1 MSDHTPTEP
10 LSICIGR
17 LTRSQTAGTAFSHQ
31 SPPGLGWGGG
41 QSFSPLWPS
50 DAHSSVWLL
59 GLHCN
64 TDESL
69 LYSVKHAEA
78 IVVVWCHIKPGV
90 KKTKPIKLWTDLFL
104 KDRKQ
109 KDINKVRK
117 SYFTVP
123 HLLRHWRRMIFPSTK
138 YNWVLNLFQGTWLD
152 LSKRFFCKVSM
163 SRCAIFVRG
172 SELQWN
178 WIF

>member
-10 LSICIGR
+10 LWRVKLSICIGR
-17 LTRSQTAGTAFSHQ
+17 LTHSQTAGTAFSHQ

-41 QSFSPLWPS
+41 QRSFSPLWPS

-64 TDESL
+64 TVESL

-78 IVVVWCHIKPGV
+78 IVVIWCHIKPEV
-90 KKTKPIKLWTDLFL
+90 
-104 KDRKQ
+104 KQ

-117 SYFTVP
+117 SYFTVS
-123 HLLRHWRRMIFPSTK
+123 HLLRQRRRMIFPSTK
-138 YNWVLNLFQGTWLD
+138 YNWVLNLFQGNWLD
-152 LSKRFFCKVSM
+152 LSKRFFCRVFM
-163 SRCAIFVRG
+163 STCAIFVRG